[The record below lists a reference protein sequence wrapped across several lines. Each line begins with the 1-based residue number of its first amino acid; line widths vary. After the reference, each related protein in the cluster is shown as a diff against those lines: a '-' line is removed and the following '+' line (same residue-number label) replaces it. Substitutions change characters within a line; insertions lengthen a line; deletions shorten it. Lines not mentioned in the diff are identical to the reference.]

1 MSNLPPSLT
10 LVTLLLSACAAPPAV
25 DSASAPPVA
34 PSVPALPCS
43 LVLPADDPALRAE
56 LEPLL
61 ASAVARVEAWFGAPF
76 AQPFTVTVF
85 PHRADFDAA
94 FPPEWGLERTE
105 CWMVASGVADRLM
118 LLSPRAWAS
127 EACEHDATDSA
138 ELERLLAHELAHVYH
153 GQHNPSP
160 DFVDTNGIDWF
171 VEGLAVVVSGQL
183 DSGQLASA
191 REALARGQAPTSL
204 ARAWSGKYR
213 YGVAGSLVA
222 FVEHELGRARVIELL
237 GASTGDELLELVGLD
252 EQELLARWRASL
264 ETSG

>member
-1 MSNLPPSLT
+1 MAGMRRLILTALLLFSGCQGNGSPPVEVPARALPFV
-10 LVTLLLSACAAPPAV
+10 LVTPAG
-25 DSASAPPVA
+25 DAT
-34 PSVPALPCS
+34 
-43 LVLPADDPALRAE
+43 LRSE

-127 EACEHDATDSA
+127 EACEHDPADTA

-171 VEGLAVVVSGQL
+171 AEGLAVVVSGQL

-191 REALARGQAPTSL
+191 REALERGQAPTSL
-204 ARAWSGKYR
+204 ARAWTGKYR
-213 YGVAGSLVA
+213 YGVSGSLVA
-222 FVEHELGRARVIELL
+222 FVERELGRARVIELC

>member
-1 MSNLPPSLT
+1 MSNLPPSLA
-10 LVTLLLSACAAPPAV
+10 LVTLLVSACAAPSADQAPA
-25 DSASAPPVA
+25 APAAAPP
-34 PSVPALPCS
+34 PYH
-43 LVLPADDPALRAE
+43 LVLPAEDSTLRAE

-61 ASAVARVEAWFGAPF
+61 VSAVARVEAWFGAPF

-127 EACEHDATDSA
+127 EACEHDATDTA

-160 DFVDTNGIDWF
+160 DFVDTSGIDWF
-171 VEGLAVVVSGQL
+171 AEGLAVVVSGQL

-191 REALARGQAPTSL
+191 REALERGQAPTSL
-204 ARAWSGKYR
+204 ARAWTGKYR
-213 YGVAGSLVA
+213 YGVSGSLVA

>member
-1 MSNLPPSLT
+1 MGRMRLLLVVPT
-10 LVTLLLSACAAPPAV
+10 LVLASCRNSSSKPVEPPERAAPYTLV
-25 DSASAPPVA
+25 DPT
-34 PSVPALPCS
+34 
-43 LVLPADDPALRAE
+43 ADATLRAE

-94 FPPEWGLERTE
+94 FPPEWGLARTE

-118 LLSPRAWAS
+118 LLSPRAWSA
-127 EACEHDATDSA
+127 EACEHDATDTA

-160 DFVDTNGIDWF
+160 DFVDTTGIDWF
-171 VEGLAVVVSGQL
+171 AEGLAVVVSGQL
-183 DSGQLASA
+183 MSGQLASA
-191 REALARGQAPTSL
+191 REALEQGKGPTTL
-204 ARAWSGKYR
+204 AHAWSGKYR

-222 FVEHELGRARVIELL
+222 RVERELGRARVLEML
-237 GASTGDELLELVGLD
+237 AATSGDELLALTGSS
-252 EQELLARWRASL
+252 EQELLERWRADVL
-264 ETSG
+264 AQP